1 MLEIQNTIWKCSL
14 VTQLLMFSIFFGVT
28 SMRVASFSNED
39 ISSTITVGVDNEEIY
54 CTKESCQELRE
65 RVESLE
71 EAFRERVSSLEEAF
85 RAIVSALSEERNQH
99 LKTFG
104 GQMMGKY
111 RASRSLK
118 SSTLSASDNLQED
131 DNQPTETSESSQPKL
146 RKLFVHIEK

>member
-1 MLEIQNTIWKCSL
+1 MKEMQNTIRKCSF
-14 VTQLLMFSIFFGVT
+14 VTLLLMFSIFFGVT

-39 ISSTITVGVDNEEIY
+39 ISSTTFGVDNEEVY
-54 CTKESCQELRE
+54 CSKESCQELRE

-85 RAIVSALSEERNQH
+85 RAIVSRLSEERNQH

-104 GQMMGKY
+104 SQMMGKS
-111 RASRSLK
+111 RASRSVK
-118 SSTLSASDNLQED
+118 SSTLAPSDNLQED

-146 RKLFVHIEK
+146 RKVFVHIDK

>member
-1 MLEIQNTIWKCSL
+1 
-14 VTQLLMFSIFFGVT
+14 MFSIFFGVT

-71 EAFRERVSSLEEAF
+71 EAFR
-85 RAIVSALSEERNQH
+85 AIVSALSEERNQH

-131 DNQPTETSESSQPKL
+131 DNLLLDS
-146 RKLFVHIEK
+146 